1 MREEYKDPYK
11 AYLRDMVESVEKF
24 RTYCRERKL
33 INTKNCYAA
42 KRDGSADI

>member
-1 MREEYKDPYK
+1 MREEYKDLYK
-11 AYLRDMVESVEKF
+11 LYLRDMGESVEKF

-33 INTKNCYAA
+33 INSKNSYAV